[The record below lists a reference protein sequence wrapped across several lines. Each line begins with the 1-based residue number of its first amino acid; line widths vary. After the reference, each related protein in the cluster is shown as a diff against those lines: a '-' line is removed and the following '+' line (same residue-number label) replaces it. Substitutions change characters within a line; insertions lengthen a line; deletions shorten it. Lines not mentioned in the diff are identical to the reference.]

1 MRRTAAPPLRRA
13 SIVRRCVFLGA
24 AWLWAGGVIAFYLTY
39 HLAQPRGVLS
49 VNTGGHTYYGNPPTL
64 TLNQQDP
71 VSTKI
76 VAIAL
81 GLTLLV
87 AAVDLVVRTTR
98 RMTGPGVAALLAGG
112 MLMLFSL
119 FGLLLGL
126 AGIGTAGLLIIL
138 SGLAMK
144 TTGSGSA
151 NREDWLEI
159 PAAWYPDPTERHE
172 LRYWNGVVWSP
183 HVATAGRVSTDP
195 V

>member
-13 SIVRRCVFLGA
+13 SIAWRSLFLGT
-24 AWLWAGGVIAFYLTY
+24 AWLWAGGVIDFLLAY
-39 HLAQPRGVLS
+39 HFAQPSSPFLVA
-49 VNTGGHTYYGNPPTL
+49 GGHTYYTHPPAL
-64 TLNQQDP
+64 TLDQQHT

-87 AAVDLVVRTTR
+87 GTVDLVVRTTR

-119 FGLLLGL
+119 FGLLRGL
-126 AGIGTAGLLIIL
+126 AGIGTAGLFVIL

-151 NREDWLEI
+151 HKAGSVEL
-159 PAAWYPDPTERHE
+159 PAAWYPDPTKRHD
-172 LRYWNGVVWSP
+172 LRYWDGVAWSP
-183 HVATAGRVSTDP
+183 HVATAGRAFTDP
-195 V
+195 L

>member
-13 SIVRRCVFLGA
+13 SIAWRALFLGT
-24 AWLWAGGVIAFYLTY
+24 AWLWAGGVIAFYLAY
-39 HLAQPRGVLS
+39 HFAQPSSPFLVA
-49 VNTGGHTYYGNPPTL
+49 GGHIYYTHPPAL
-64 TLNQQDP
+64 TLNQRDP
-71 VSTKI
+71 ASKI

-87 AAVDLVVRTTR
+87 GTVDLVVRTAR
-98 RMTGPGVAALLAGG
+98 RMTGPGVAALSAGG

-119 FGLLLGL
+119 FGLLRGL
-126 AGIGTAGLLIIL
+126 AGIGTAGLLVIL

-144 TTGSGSA
+144 TSGSGSA
-151 NREDWLEI
+151 DKAAPVEV
-159 PAAWYPDPTERHE
+159 PAAWYPDPSERHD
-172 LRYWNGVVWSP
+172 LRYWDGVAWSS

>member
-1 MRRTAAPPLRRA
+1 MRRTAALPLRRA
-13 SIVRRCVFLGA
+13 SIAWRSLFLGA
-24 AWLWAGGVIAFYLTY
+24 AWLWAGGVIAFLLAY
-39 HLAQPRGVLS
+39 HFAQPSSPFLVA
-49 VNTGGHTYYGNPPTL
+49 GGHTYYTHPPAL
-64 TLNQQDP
+64 TLNQQDS

-76 VAIAL
+76 LTIAL

-87 AAVDLVVRTTR
+87 GTVDLVIRTAR

-119 FGLLLGL
+119 FGLLRGL
-126 AGIGTAGLLIIL
+126 AGIGTAGLLVIF

-144 TTGSGSA
+144 TSGSGSA
-151 NREDWLEI
+151 DKAAPVGA
-159 PAAWYPDPTERHE
+159 PAAWYPDPTRRHD
-172 LRYWNGVVWSP
+172 LRYWDGVAWSP